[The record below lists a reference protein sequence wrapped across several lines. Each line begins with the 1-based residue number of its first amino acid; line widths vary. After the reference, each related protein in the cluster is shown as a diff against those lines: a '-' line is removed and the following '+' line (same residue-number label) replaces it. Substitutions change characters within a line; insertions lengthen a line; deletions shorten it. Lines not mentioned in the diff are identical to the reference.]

1 MSEVVPQFNMENI
14 DKKNKIPLD
23 VQKAIVDFQWLK
35 KKIQMLGDYLYD
47 DEIYLPDGEDRKLL
61 FDYYHALCAAYGILY
76 QRISKMSLPIVDE
89 NETIMNYISDE
100 ALCGETFGAGQ
111 DEE

>member
-1 MSEVVPQFNMENI
+1 MESI

-47 DEIYLPDGEDRKLL
+47 DEYLPDGEETNLL
-61 FDYYHALCAAYGILY
+61 FDYYHALCATQGILY
-76 QRISKMSLPIVDE
+76 QRISKMFLPIVDE
-89 NETIMNYISDE
+89 NEDIMGYISDE
-100 ALCGETFGAGQ
+100 ALCGETF
-111 DEE
+111 DESFDAFLYQNGGI

>member
-1 MSEVVPQFNMENI
+1 MTESI
-14 DKKNKIPLD
+14 DKKNKIPFD

-35 KKIQMLGDYLYD
+35 KKIQALGDYLYD
-47 DEIYLPDGEDRKLL
+47 DEIYLPDGEETNLL
-61 FDYYHALCAAYGILY
+61 FDYYHALCATQGILY
-76 QRISKMSLPIVDE
+76 QRISRMFLPIVDE
-89 NETIMNYISDE
+89 NEDIMEYISDE

>member
-1 MSEVVPQFNMENI
+1 MENI
-14 DKKNKIPLD
+14 GKKNKIPLD

-47 DEIYLPDGEDRKLL
+47 DEIYLPDGEETDLL
-61 FDYYHALCAAYGILY
+61 FDYYHALCATQGILY
-76 QRISKMSLPIVDE
+76 QRISKMFLPIVDE
-89 NETIMNYISDE
+89 NEDIMEYISDK
-100 ALCGETFGAGQ
+100 ALCGETFGAEQ